1 MYRILAV
8 LFLASIVGLPASAQH
23 YDLYYVLPAEEGT
36 TGMDAGLVSADIG
49 SLGEVSNLNILG
61 KYSISDN
68 VEVGARGVFRV
79 FNDGRNNLSTIEV
92 GVKLGIEEMVA
103 LTAALLLPFG
113 DADDFGRLLPAGDA
127 DDFGL
132 SIGAM
137 RTKETDSGLAINTWL
152 QATFL
157 KGYHADGVGLNLLI
171 EPTRA
176 LGDRLTGYIDV
187 LVNTETDS
195 FGDNLGVNIGPNVD
209 ITLSENALINVGLTF
224 GMVGDAKQDDIGL
237 VVALV
242 AGL

>member
-1 MYRILAV
+1 
-8 LFLASIVGLPASAQH
+8 
-23 YDLYYVLPAEEGT
+23 
-36 TGMDAGLVSADIG
+36 
-49 SLGEVSNLNILG
+49 
-61 KYSISDN
+61 
-68 VEVGARGVFRV
+68 
-79 FNDGRNNLSTIEV
+79 
-92 GVKLGIEEMVA
+92 
-103 LTAALLLPFG
+103 
-113 DADDFGRLLPAGDA
+113 
-127 DDFGL
+127 
-132 SIGAM
+132 M

>member
-36 TGMDAGLVSADIG
+36 TGVDAGLVSADIG

-79 FNDGRNNLSTIEV
+79 VNDERNNLSTIEV

-103 LTAALLLPFG
+103 LTAAL
-113 DADDFGRLLPAGDA
+113 LLPAGDA